1 MAQLT
6 FCGAAGS
13 VTGSCYLLE
22 VAGRKL
28 LIDCGM
34 FQERA
39 FQDRNWAPFPF
50 DPREIEAVLLT
61 HSHIDH
67 IGRLPLL
74 AKQGFA
80 GRIFGTEATCDL
92 AELMLLDSAHIQE
105 EDARF
110 KTKRHQRAGRDTGP
124 TQPLYT
130 VADAEA
136 ALGDLVAVRYH
147 QRTELLDGVC
157 GTWNDAGHMLG
168 SGSIKLEIT
177 ENGQT
182 RTIVFSGDVGV
193 PDRVILRDPE
203 PFDDADIVVCESTY
217 GDRVHEP
224 SEETAGKLRDVALDT
239 IRRGGNL
246 VVPAFAVGR
255 TQALL
260 YHLRELVQSKQIPPI
275 LTIVDSPMA
284 VEATKI
290 TYDHPECY
298 DDETRRLYDL
308 GKDPIGYRSVQF
320 CSSREQSKAIN
331 NIRGSA
337 IIISASGMCTAGRI
351 KHHLAQN
358 LGRSESTILFAGYQA
373 AHTLGRQLVEGA
385 DQVRLFGEMH
395 RVRAKI
401 AKINSLS
408 GHADREGLMT
418 WLGAL
423 KRAPEHV
430 YITHG
435 DADVAQRFAG
445 LVGERHGWPVTAP
458 GYGDVVDL

>member
-6 FCGAAGS
+6 FCGGAGS

-22 VAGRKL
+22 VGGRRM

-39 FQDRNWAPFPF
+39 YQERNWAPFPF
-50 DPREIEAVLLT
+50 DPREIAAVFLT

-74 AKQGFA
+74 AKQGFK
-80 GRIFGTEATCDL
+80 GRVFGTEATCDL

-110 KTKRHQRAGRDTGP
+110 KTKRHQRQGRDKAP

-130 VADAEA
+130 VADAEE
-136 ALGDLVAVRYH
+136 ALDDLVPVRYG
-147 QRTELLDGVC
+147 QRTELLDGIH

-168 SGSIKLEIT
+168 SGSLKLEFT
-177 ENGQT
+177 ENG
-182 RTIVFSGDVGV
+182 RARSIVFSGDIGV

-203 PFDDADIVVCESTY
+203 PFDDCDVMVCESTY
-217 GDRVHEP
+217 GDRLHEP
-224 SEETAGKLRDVALDT
+224 SEETGIKLREVVLDT

-260 YHLRELVQSKQIPPI
+260 YHLRELVQTKQIPPI

-320 CSSREQSKAIN
+320 SSSREQSKQIN
-331 NIRGSA
+331 NIKGSA
-337 IIISASGMCTAGRI
+337 IIISASGMCNAGRI

-358 LGRSESTILFAGYQA
+358 LDRPQSTILFAGYQA
-373 AHTLGRQLVEGA
+373 EHTLGRQLVEGA
-385 DQVRLFGEMH
+385 REVRLFGEMI

-408 GHADREGLMT
+408 GHADRDGLLA

-423 KRAPEHV
+423 KRAPEQV

-435 DADVAQRFAG
+435 DAEVAQRFAG
-445 LVGERHGWPVTAP
+445 LVAERHGWSVTAP
-458 GYGDVVDL
+458 SYGDVVEI